1 MNDMPPNKD
10 EEKKNLDKENSVETK
25 EKKEEENNSEK
36 KVLNI
41 ESEDDL
47 KELLDELFSKEHG
60 KKPNVVVENVSIR
73 IFSNTFLNILAN
85 FVINFLLYFALLGL
99 IPAFSFQIFWLHF
112 PMILVISFLDYF
124 TRDYFYKKHIL
135 LVIKSLGFVPILMTI
150 LSFVLC
156 LTISYFFVGLSLD
169 SIGFTILFILLFIVA
184 RIILVTYCRNLVLKI
199 KFRNEKD

>member
-25 EKKEEENNSEK
+25 EKKEEENNPEK

>member
-25 EKKEEENNSEK
+25 EKKEEENNPEK

-156 LTISYFFVGLSLD
+156 LIISYFFVGLSLD

-184 RIILVTYCRNLVLKI
+184 RIIQIGRASCRERV
-199 KFRNEKD
+199 